1 MFVLP
6 PLLGA
11 FIVFYFMRRMYVRSQ
26 QVYMV
31 RPSSEKKPVS
41 KLIGMAFFTL
51 MPVIFA
57 AICYFIVVKY
67 LADIENQTMANF
79 LGWSMVLA
87 VAPTAFF
94 TNLGMIFVCTDAL
107 EELIKEAKSTSKY
120 IVLASLSIIS
130 MAAALLLIYFGIRNA
145 NTMLS
150 AQSETVFKACE
161 IFAFF
166 CIGAFLAGFLPARAR
181 ESMATRPGF
190 YKRLGGALAGHIV
203 VIVGLGVAIFVMKGN
218 GIM

>member
-11 FIVFYFMRRMYVRSQ
+11 LIVFYFMRRMYVRSQ

-57 AICYFIVVKY
+57 VISYFVVVKY
-67 LADIENQTMANF
+67 LAGIENQTMANF
-79 LGWSMVLA
+79 LGWSTVLV

-94 TNLGMIFVCTDAL
+94 TNLGMIFVCTDAV
-107 EELIKEAKSTSKY
+107 EELIKEARSTSKY
-120 IVLASLSIIS
+120 IVLASLSILS
-130 MAAALLLIYFGIRNA
+130 MAAALLLIFFSLRNA

-161 IFAFF
+161 VYAFF
-166 CIGAFLAGFLPARAR
+166 SIGAFMAGFLPARVR

-190 YKRLGGALAGHIV
+190 TKRMVWALAGHIV
-203 VIVGLGVAIFVMKGN
+203 VIVGMGVAAYILKGN
-218 GIM
+218 GIL